1 MQKDK
6 EINEW
11 KVMVVK
17 IRFENMRNP
26 KKSAVVGA

>member
-11 KVMVVK
+11 KVMVVR
-17 IRFENMRNP
+17 IGFETMRNP